1 MFLRQ
6 FQHFTRSLLL
16 IAGVSGLISASFIAA
31 ASNLSVDKPR
41 IILDSKK
48 SRDQFR
54 IFNPTAE
61 FQTYRVSVINMQ
73 MDENGNIN
81 EVEAFDD
88 SAKDFLRVGPRMGK
102 NIAPSQYQNFRV
114 MLKRKNLK
122 EAGEYRAHILMES
135 LLPPVTEGEGSIIV
149 RPNIRYSIPIIVRTG
164 ELHAKI
170 GLQELS
176 AEQTE
181 NDQLRV
187 TFALTREGNRSVY
200 GKVTAT
206 LAGSDA
212 PLFEAAG
219 LGVYTELTK
228 RYFSFTTDKALPTS
242 GELIL
247 SFEEDPEYGGTE
259 NIEQRFALNNLTIK
273 PFIAQPVVAPPTQET
288 ATETGEEDAEPN

>member
-6 FQHFTRSLLL
+6 FQHSIRALFLFSCF
-16 IAGVSGLISASFIAA
+16 SGLVSTSFFSA

-54 IFNPTAE
+54 IFNPTSE

-135 LLPPVTEGEGSIIV
+135 LLPPVEEGEGSIVV
-149 RPNIRYSIPIIVRTG
+149 RPNIRYSIPVIVRTG

-170 GLQELS
+170 ALQELT
-176 AEQTE
+176 AEQTS
-181 NDQLRV
+181 DDKLRV
-187 TFALTREGNRSVY
+187 RFAVTREGNRSVY
-200 GKVTAT
+200 GKVSAT
-206 LAGSDA
+206 LEGSDT
-212 PLFEAAG
+212 PLFEASG
-219 LGVYTELTK
+219 LGVYTELNK
-228 RYFSFTTDKALPTS
+228 RYFSFTTDKNLPNT
-242 GELIL
+242 GNLIL
-247 SFEEDPEYGGTE
+247 RFEEDPEYGGTE
-259 NIEQRFALNNLTIK
+259 SAQQRFALQNLTIQ
-273 PFIAQPVVAPPTQET
+273 PYIAEPTVTAPEDSTV
-288 ATETGEEDAEPN
+288 DAEEADANPQ

>member
-6 FQHFTRSLLL
+6 FQHSIRAL
-16 IAGVSGLISASFIAA
+16 ILFAGISGLVSTSFSSA

-41 IILDSKK
+41 IILDGKK

-81 EVEAFDD
+81 EVEAFDS

-114 MLKRKNLK
+114 MLKRKHLK

-135 LLPPVTEGEGSIIV
+135 LLPPVAEGEGSIVV

-170 GLQELS
+170 DLQELT

-181 NDQLRV
+181 DDKLRV
-187 TFALTREGNRSVY
+187 RFAVTREGNRSIY
-200 GKVTAT
+200 GKVTAR
-206 LAGSDA
+206 LAGGES
-212 PLFEAAG
+212 PIFEAAG
-219 LGVYTELTK
+219 LGVYTELNK
-228 RYFSFTTDKALPTS
+228 RYFSFTTDKNLPNS

-247 SFEEDPEYGGTE
+247 SFEEDPDYGGTE
-259 NIEQRFALNNLTIK
+259 HVEQRFALAQLTIK
-273 PFIAQPVVAPPTQET
+273 PYTAEPAVTTPTIANTET
-288 ATETGEEDAEPN
+288 AEADAAPQ